1 MVECVITSPTLRKA
15 DRYEKRRQRKNV
27 VNKWKLV
34 QLENAGSDRLSPKF
48 EYRALPLPFATP
60 VAAQETCIQIVLGAY
75 FIDGLKPG
83 VDESTSS
90 TPPAE
95 GRDHAAAC
103 EVLRNEVRI
112 RSLNFEG
119 CSSWGI
125 IRH

>member
-60 VAAQETCIQIVLGAY
+60 VAAQETCIQIVLDTGAY
-75 FIDGLKPG
+75 FIDGGTGDVYPNCARRLLHRRAKARCG
-83 VDESTSS
+83 
-90 TPPAE
+90 
-95 GRDHAAAC
+95 
-103 EVLRNEVRI
+103 
-112 RSLNFEG
+112 
-119 CSSWGI
+119 
-125 IRH
+125 